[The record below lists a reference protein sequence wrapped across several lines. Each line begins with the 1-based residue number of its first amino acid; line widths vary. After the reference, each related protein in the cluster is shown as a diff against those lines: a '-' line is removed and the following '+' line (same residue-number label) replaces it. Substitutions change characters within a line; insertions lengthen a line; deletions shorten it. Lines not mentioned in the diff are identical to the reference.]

1 MTMVRM
7 DCATAIAFD
16 VKFAEGQQS
25 RKGSPRMMFSSKIPL
40 LYVSV
45 AQTNDL
51 EA

>member
-1 MTMVRM
+1 MKR
-7 DCATAIAFD
+7 ATEVAFD
-16 VKFAEGQQS
+16 VKMAVWRQS
-25 RKGSPRMMFSSKIPL
+25 SVGSPRVVFSSKIPL